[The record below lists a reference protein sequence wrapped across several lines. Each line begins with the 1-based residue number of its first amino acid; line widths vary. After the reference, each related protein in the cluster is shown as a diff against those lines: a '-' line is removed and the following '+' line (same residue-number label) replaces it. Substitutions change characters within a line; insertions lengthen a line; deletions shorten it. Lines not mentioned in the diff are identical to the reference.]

1 MKSCDVKGAMEGL
14 EFDQWGSSPKIDPL
28 TMATTMKGVFCGGDL
43 AGTAET
49 AVEAAADGKIAAWSI
64 HRHLQVIQSLTYFWL
79 AISTK
84 EVIFKCLYS

>member
-1 MKSCDVKGAMEGL
+1 MKSRDVKGAMEGL

-28 TMATTMKGVFCGGDL
+28 TMATSMKGVFCGGDL

-64 HRHLQVIQSLTYFWL
+64 HRHLQVIQSLTKVYL
-79 AISTK
+79 DI
-84 EVIFKCLYS
+84 